1 MTGVPHRASGH
12 NRRDGRWVQ
21 ADQSLTSAIRG
32 DGAIYTS
39 LRDFQK
45 WLRGMEDQKLLS
57 AESHQ
62 AMFAAHV
69 VSDRDG
75 SRYDFGWF
83 IDEYRGEPR
92 THHNGETR
100 GFRLCVQRFPRRRAA
115 LLVQLNNEID
125 GGTEQMTK
133 LGERLADLLIF
144 DR

>member
-1 MTGVPHRASGH
+1 
-12 NRRDGRWVQ
+12 
-21 ADQSLTSAIRG
+21 
-32 DGAIYTS
+32 
-39 LRDFQK
+39 
-45 WLRGMEDQKLLS
+45 
-57 AESHQ
+57 
-62 AMFAAHV
+62 MFAEHV

-75 SRYDFGWF
+75 SRYGFGWF

-144 DR
+144 HR